1 MMLRRNAVRPLK
13 TVQICLRNVIKSGLV
28 GILSHRPINVA
39 SSERAYHVSPV
50 SREDPFDGG
59 SNKRNRRWKK
69 KPDRDELK
77 VDPASPWRHELL
89 SFDECVSSA
98 LKYSTTPLQNT
109 YRKIGNNQL
118 NKHPSFALFW
128 DSMGRAME
136 LYYSS
141 RESPDFNA
149 FRVSRLVHLL
159 HNGLRSTRDQLVK
172 LNRKPDYDSQ
182 SFHKEMMNFLCNSL
196 KDISDDVLTSK
207 VSINGYGAT
216 HLLTSFKELSFDDD
230 CIRIWETA
238 KNLPNETVSQA
249 FQEPK
254 VLGFVLPLLYAK
266 NHSLTEANE
275 LYNQVIQ
282 SKEFTHP
289 NLFCGLIKVFI
300 KAEDYEK
307 ALSLFGKLCENA
319 EVRNYGYL
327 IETHLSFI
335 GDSRNLAL
343 AESFFDKIIN
353 DEMPYK
359 IILQVSTVN
368 SFLQN
373 IWKEEK
379 NFDYVYKVWE
389 KAVKFYGNTVNP
401 GILSSLNNT
410 FFTIFFENF
419 IEDKI
424 KGFHKLQEI
433 ITFYSSVKKID
444 EPFFNVMLTK
454 AATWHE
460 RSIIDFID
468 KSYTLY
474 HIPRTIISYRI
485 LLKSLGGI
493 DDTNNQEILNKWLEL
508 IKKLDELGQQYI
520 ANADLSALRDATVV
534 WSQLKKNEK
543 TFIAKSE
550 IASTTATIATDN
562 TKTPEALEPLKED
575 DSTSKFEDRIELY
588 LKVLKRYTPYFR
600 APKQV
605 FRYTAGCAESYPIL
619 NEYLGS
625 YSNLSV
631 EDIPVPQLH
640 SFVPREQQS

>member
-1 MMLRRNAVRPLK
+1 MLRRSAVKPLK
-13 TVQICLRNVIKSGLV
+13 TVQLGVSNAVRAGSIGMLGRHLANVVL
-28 GILSHRPINVA
+28 
-39 SSERAYHVSPV
+39 SERAYHPSQVVGRRPFDARWDKKNKHV
-50 SREDPFDGG
+50 RQGKNKADREDQ
-59 SNKRNRRWKK
+59 
-69 KPDRDELK
+69 K
-77 VDPASPWRHELL
+77 VDPASPWRHEIL

-109 YRKIGNNQL
+109 YKRIDNNRL
-118 NKHPSFALFW
+118 STHPSFALFW

-136 LYYSS
+136 LYYSL

-149 FRVSRLVHLL
+149 YRVSRLIHLL

-172 LNRKPDYDSQ
+172 LSRKPDYDSQ

-196 KDISDDVLTSK
+196 KDISDDVLANK
-207 VSINGYGAT
+207 VCISGYGAT
-216 HLLTSFKELSFDDD
+216 HLLTSFKELSFNDD
-230 CIRIWETA
+230 CIQIWETG
-238 KNLPNETVSQA
+238 KSSPNEATSEA

-254 VLGFVLPLLYAK
+254 VVGFILPLLYAK
-266 NHSLTEANE
+266 TQSLTEPNE

-289 NLFCGLIKVFI
+289 NLYSGLIKVFI

-307 ALSLFGKLCENA
+307 ALSLFGQLCENA

-335 GDSRNLAL
+335 SDSKNLAL

-379 NFDYVYKVWE
+379 NFDYVYKIWE
-389 KAVKFYGNTVNP
+389 KAVQFYGSTVNP
-401 GILSSLNNT
+401 GIMSSLNNT

-419 IEDKI
+419 INDNI

-433 ITFYSSVKKID
+433 ITFYSSVKNID

-454 AATWHE
+454 ATTWHE

-468 KSYTLY
+468 KNYTLY

-485 LLKSLGGI
+485 LLKSLGSI
-493 DDTNNQEILNKWLEL
+493 DDTTNEEILNKWLEL
-508 IKKLDELGQQYI
+508 VKKLDELGQQYI

-534 WSQLKKNEK
+534 WAQLKRDEK
-543 TFIAKSE
+543 ALTAKSE
-550 IASTTATIATDN
+550 AAPTAPTTNDIE
-562 TKTPEALEPLKED
+562 TKDPLEPLKNDEL
-575 DSTSKFEDRIELY
+575 SSKSEDRIVQY
-588 LKVLKRYTPYFR
+588 LKILKRYTPFFR

-605 FRYTAGCAESYPIL
+605 YRYTTGCAESYPIL
-619 NEYLGS
+619 NEYLHG
-625 YSNLSV
+625 YSNMSA
-631 EDIPVPQLH
+631 EDIPVPELH
-640 SFVPREQQS
+640 SFVPREH

>member
-1 MMLRRNAVRPLK
+1 MMFRRSAVKPLR
-13 TVQICLRNVIKSGLV
+13 TVQLGVSNALRAGSIGMLGRHLTNTVL
-28 GILSHRPINVA
+28 N
-39 SSERAYHVSPV
+39 ERAYHSNQGGG
-50 SREDPFDGG
+50 RKPFDGG
-59 SNKRNRRWKK
+59 QDKKNKWVRQGKNKAVRE
-69 KPDRDELK
+69 ELK

-109 YRKIGNNQL
+109 YKRMDNKQL
-118 NKHPSFALFW
+118 NTHPSFALFW

-136 LYYSS
+136 LYYSL

-149 FRVSRLVHLL
+149 YRVSRLIHLL

-172 LNRKPDYDSQ
+172 LSRKPDYDSQ
-182 SFHKEMMNFLCNSL
+182 SFHKEMINFLCNSL
-196 KDISDDVLTSK
+196 KDISDDVLANK
-207 VSINGYGAT
+207 VSVNGYGAT
-216 HLLTSFKELSFDDD
+216 HLLTSFKELSFNDD
-230 CIRIWETA
+230 CIQIWETG
-238 KNLPNETVSQA
+238 KTSPNETTSEA
-249 FQEPK
+249 FKEAK
-254 VLGFVLPLLYAK
+254 VVGFMLPLLYAK
-266 NHSLTEANE
+266 NQSLTEPNE

-289 NLFCGLIKVFI
+289 NLYSGLIKVFI

-307 ALSLFGKLCENA
+307 ALSLFGRLCEKA

-335 GDSRNLAL
+335 SDSKNLTL

-373 IWKEEK
+373 IWKGE
-379 NFDYVYKVWE
+379 NDFDYVYKIWE
-389 KAVKFYGNTVNP
+389 KAVRFYGSTVNP

-419 IEDKI
+419 VNDKI
-424 KGFHKLQEI
+424 KGFNKLQEI
-433 ITFYSSVKKID
+433 IMFYSGVKKID

-454 AATWHE
+454 ATTWHE

-468 KSYTLY
+468 KNYTLY

-485 LLKSLGGI
+485 LLKSLGSI
-493 DDTNNQEILNKWLEL
+493 DDTTNEEILNKWLEL
-508 IKKLDELGQQYI
+508 VKKLDELGQQYI

-534 WSQLKKNEK
+534 WSQQKKDEK
-543 TFIAKSE
+543 ELIAKSE
-550 IASTTATIATDN
+550 STATTTTDL
-562 TKTPEALEPLKED
+562 KIKDPLESLKND
-575 DSTSKFEDRIELY
+575 DLSSNSEDRIVQY
-588 LKVLKRYTPYFR
+588 LKILKRYTPYFR

-605 FRYTAGCAESYPIL
+605 FRYTTGCAESYPIL
-619 NEYLGS
+619 NGYLHE
-625 YSNLSV
+625 YSNISA
-631 EDIPVPQLH
+631 EDIPVPELH
-640 SFVPREQQS
+640 SFVPREQ

>member
-1 MMLRRNAVRPLK
+1 MMLRRNAVRSLK
-13 TVQICLRNVIKSGLV
+13 TMEISVSNVVNSGSIAMLRGKLANVV
-28 GILSHRPINVA
+28 LSDRTYHSSPIFHKNVPKG
-39 SSERAYHVSPV
+39 VLDKKNG
-50 SREDPFDGG
+50 REQRKTEQNVF
-59 SNKRNRRWKK
+59 N
-69 KPDRDELK
+69 

-109 YRKIGNNQL
+109 YKRIGNNQL
-118 NKHPSFALFW
+118 NKNPSFAMFW

-136 LYYSS
+136 LYYSL

-149 FRVSRLVHLL
+149 YRVSRLIHLL

-172 LNRKPDYDSQ
+172 LSRKPDYDSQ

-196 KDISDDVLTSK
+196 KDISDDILIGK
-207 VSINGYGAT
+207 VSVSGYGAT

-230 CIRIWETA
+230 CIRIWEA
-238 KNLPNETVSQA
+238 SKNLSDETTSQA

-254 VLGFVLPLLYAK
+254 VVGFMLPLLYAK
-266 NHSLTEANE
+266 TRSLTEPNE
-275 LYNQVIQ
+275 LYNQIIQ
-282 SKEFTHP
+282 SKEFIHP
-289 NLFCGLIKVFI
+289 NLYSGLIKVFI

-307 ALSLFGKLCENA
+307 ALSLFGQLCEKA

-335 GDSRNLAL
+335 GDSKNLTL

-373 IWKEEK
+373 IWKAQ
-379 NFDYVYKVWE
+379 NDFDHVYRIWE

-410 FFTIFFENF
+410 FFTIFFENY
-419 IEDKI
+419 INDNI
-424 KGFHKLQEI
+424 NGFRKLQEI
-433 ITFYSSVKKID
+433 ITFYSGVKKID
-444 EPFFNVMLTK
+444 EPFFNVMLTR
-454 AATWHE
+454 ASIWHE

-468 KSYTLY
+468 KNYTLY

-485 LLKSLGGI
+485 LLKSLGSI
-493 DDTNNQEILNKWLEL
+493 DNTNNEEILDRWLEL
-508 IKKLDELGQQYI
+508 VKKLNELGQQYI

-534 WSQLKKNEK
+534 WSQSKRDEKVFSAKAKGTPATTTTTEDDIKVPKPLENLKNE
-543 TFIAKSE
+543 
-550 IASTTATIATDN
+550 
-562 TKTPEALEPLKED
+562 
-575 DSTSKFEDRIELY
+575 DSTSNSEDRIELY
-588 LKVLKRYTPYFR
+588 LKILKRYTPYFR
-600 APKQV
+600 ATKQV
-605 FRYTAGCAESYPIL
+605 YRYTTGCAESYPIL
-619 NEYLGS
+619 NEYLSG
-625 YSNLSV
+625 YSDLSA

-640 SFVPREQQS
+640 SFIAKEQ

>member
-1 MMLRRNAVRPLK
+1 MRPLKSIQTSVSNVVKSGSIAMLRRRLA
-13 TVQICLRNVIKSGLV
+13 NVVL
-28 GILSHRPINVA
+28 
-39 SSERAYHVSPV
+39 SERTYHSGSMLHKNLPSVGLDKKNGRGKHKAEHSVS
-50 SREDPFDGG
+50 
-59 SNKRNRRWKK
+59 N
-69 KPDRDELK
+69 

-98 LKYSTTPLQNT
+98 LKYSTTPLKNT
-109 YRKIGNNQL
+109 YKRIGNNQF
-118 NKHPSFALFW
+118 NKHPSFSMFW

-136 LYYSS
+136 LYYSL

-149 FRVSRLVHLL
+149 FRVSRLIHLL

-172 LNRKPDYDSQ
+172 LSRKPDYDSQ

-196 KDISDDVLTSK
+196 KDISDDVLTGI
-207 VSINGYGAT
+207 VSVNGYGAT

-230 CIRIWETA
+230 CIRIWEAA
-238 KNLPNETVSQA
+238 KNLSDETTSQA

-254 VLGFVLPLLYAK
+254 VVGFMLPLLYAK
-266 NHSLTEANE
+266 THSLIEPNE

-282 SKEFTHP
+282 SKEFIHP
-289 NLFCGLIKVFI
+289 NLYSGLIKVFI

-307 ALSLFGKLCENA
+307 ALSLFGQLCEKA

-335 GDSRNLAL
+335 SDSKNLTL

-368 SFLQN
+368 SFLRN
-373 IWKEEK
+373 IWKAESD
-379 NFDYVYKVWE
+379 FDYVYRIWE

-419 IEDKI
+419 INDNI
-424 KGFHKLQEI
+424 NGFHKLQEI

-444 EPFFNVMLTK
+444 EPFFNVMLTR
-454 AATWHE
+454 ASIWRE

-468 KSYTLY
+468 KNYTLY

-485 LLKSLGGI
+485 LLKSLGSI
-493 DDTNNQEILNKWLEL
+493 DNTNNQEILNRWLEL
-508 IKKLDELGQQYI
+508 VKKLNELGQQYI

-534 WSQLKKNEK
+534 WSQLKKDEK
-543 TFIAKSE
+543 NFSAKAKE
-550 IASTTATIATDN
+550 TPTTATT
-562 TKTPEALEPLKED
+562 TKDDIKAPKPLEGLKND
-575 DSTSKFEDRIELY
+575 DFTSKSEDRIELY
-588 LKVLKRYTPYFR
+588 LKILKRYTPYFR
-600 APKQV
+600 ASRQV
-605 FRYTAGCAESYPIL
+605 YRYTTGCAESYPIL
-619 NEYLGS
+619 NEYLSG
-625 YSNLSV
+625 YSDLSA
-631 EDIPVPQLH
+631 EDIPVPELH
-640 SFVPREQQS
+640 SFVPKEQQN

>member
-1 MMLRRNAVRPLK
+1 MMLRRSAVKPLK
-13 TVQICLRNVIKSGLV
+13 TVQLGVCNAVRAGSIGMLGRHLANVVL
-28 GILSHRPINVA
+28 
-39 SSERAYHVSPV
+39 SERAYHPSQVV
-50 SREDPFDGG
+50 GRKPFDAG
-59 SNKRNRRWKK
+59 SDKKNKQVRQGKNNAGR
-69 KPDRDELK
+69 EEQK

-109 YRKIGNNQL
+109 YKRMDNSRL
-118 NKHPSFALFW
+118 NTHPSFALFW

-136 LYYSS
+136 LYYSL
-141 RESPDFNA
+141 RESSDFNA
-149 FRVSRLVHLL
+149 YRVSRLIHLL

-172 LNRKPDYDSQ
+172 LSRKPDYDSQ
-182 SFHKEMMNFLCNSL
+182 SFHKEMINFLCNSL
-196 KDISDDVLTSK
+196 KDISDDVLANK
-207 VSINGYGAT
+207 VPINGYGAT
-216 HLLTSFKELSFDDD
+216 HLLTSFKELSFNDD
-230 CIRIWETA
+230 CIQIWETG
-238 KNLPNETVSQA
+238 KTSPNEATSQA

-254 VLGFVLPLLYAK
+254 VVGFMLPLIYAK
-266 NHSLTEANE
+266 TQSLTEPNE

-289 NLFCGLIKVFI
+289 NLYSGLIKVFI

-307 ALSLFGKLCENA
+307 ALSLFGQLCEKA

-335 GDSRNLAL
+335 SDSKNLTL

-368 SFLQN
+368 SFLKN

-379 NFDYVYKVWE
+379 NFDYVYKIWE
-389 KAVKFYGNTVNP
+389 KAVQFYGSTVNP

-419 IEDKI
+419 INDNI

-433 ITFYSSVKKID
+433 ITFYSGVKKID

-454 AATWHE
+454 ATTWHE

-468 KSYTLY
+468 KNYTLY

-485 LLKSLGGI
+485 LLKSLGSI
-493 DDTNNQEILNKWLEL
+493 DNTTNEEILNKWLEL
-508 IKKLDELGQQYI
+508 VKKLDELGQQYI

-534 WSQLKKNEK
+534 WAQLKKDEK
-543 TFIAKSE
+543 ALAAQSE
-550 IASTTATIATDN
+550 AAPTETTTNDIN
-562 TKTPEALEPLKED
+562 TKDPLEPLKNDEL
-575 DSTSKFEDRIELY
+575 SSNSEDRIVQY
-588 LKVLKRYTPYFR
+588 LKILKRYTPFFR

-605 FRYTAGCAESYPIL
+605 YRYTTGCAESYPIL
-619 NEYLGS
+619 NEYLQG
-625 YSNLSV
+625 YSNISA
-631 EDIPVPQLH
+631 EDIPVPELH
-640 SFVPREQQS
+640 SFVPREH